1 MNICKESLIL
11 ENKSIYLRPLQI
23 EDITDEYV
31 NGLNDPD
38 VNEYLVNVRLN
49 VQTFKSVEKY
59 VKSNMENPLAILFG
73 IFIKHDDK
81 PLIGTVYV
89 SGIDFFHFLA
99 SVGVC
104 LFAKRAWRKGYGFL
118 ALGMAKDYLFKQQEL
133 HYIEAGV
140 YAENMQSI
148 KLFKRVGF
156 SEKYRV
162 EDKYRYSNSFKEV
175 IIFGLINHSFD
186 ISNLEQKRDNLS

>member
-1 MNICKESLIL
+1 MKICKESLIL
-11 ENKSIYLRPLQI
+11 ENKSIYLRPLQVK
-23 EDITDEYV
+23 DITDEYV

-38 VNEYLVNVRLN
+38 VNKYLVNVRLN
-49 VQTFKSVEKY
+49 VQTSKTVEKY
-59 VKSNMENPLAILFG
+59 VKSNRENPLAILFG
-73 IFIKHDDK
+73 IFVNHDAK

-99 SVGVC
+99 TIGVC
-104 LFAKRAWRKGYGFL
+104 LFAKGAWRKGYGFC
-118 ALGMAKDYLFKQQEL
+118 ALGMVKDYLFGQLEL

-140 YAENMQSI
+140 YAENEQSI

-156 SEKYRV
+156 SEMYRV
-162 EDKYRYSNSFKEV
+162 KNKYRYADSFKDV

-186 ISNLEQKRDNLS
+186 LSNLQ

>member
-1 MNICKESLIL
+1 MKINKQSLLL
-11 ENKSIYLRPLQI
+11 ENDSIYLRPLQV

-38 VNEYLVNVRLN
+38 VNKYLVNVRLN

-59 VKSNMENPLAILFG
+59 VKSNMENPHAILFG
-73 IFIKHDDK
+73 IFVKHDAK
-81 PLIGTVYV
+81 SLIGTVFV

-104 LFAKRAWRKGYGFL
+104 LFAKRAWRKGYGFS
-118 ALGMAKDYLFKQQEL
+118 ALEKVKNYLFGQLGL

-140 YAENMQSI
+140 YAENIQSV
-148 KLFKRVGF
+148 KLFQRVDF
-156 SEKYRV
+156 LEMYRV
-162 EDKYRYSNSFKEV
+162 NNKYRYIDSFKEV
-175 IIFGLINHSFD
+175 IIFGVINPLFDVSLIKQN
-186 ISNLEQKRDNLS
+186 NLMD

>member
-1 MNICKESLIL
+1 MKISKESLFL
-11 ENKSIYLRPLQI
+11 ENDSIYLRPLKVN
-23 EDITDEYV
+23 DITDEYV

-38 VNEYLVNVRLN
+38 VNKYLVNVRLK
-49 VQTFKSVEKY
+49 VQTYKLVERHIQA
-59 VKSNMENPLAILFG
+59 NMENPLVILFG
-73 IFIKHDDK
+73 IFIKHDAK

-118 ALGMAKDYLFKQQEL
+118 ALGMVKDYLFKQLEL

-140 YAENMQSI
+140 YAENIQSI
-148 KLFKRVGF
+148 KLFKRVGY

-162 EDKYRYSNSFKEV
+162 KNKYRYADSFKEV
-175 IIFGLINHSFD
+175 IMFGLINHSFD
-186 ISNLEQKRDNLS
+186 MSNLQ

>member
-1 MNICKESLIL
+1 MKICKESLII
-11 ENKSIYLRPLQI
+11 ENKNIYLRPLQVK
-23 EDITDEYV
+23 DITDEYV

-38 VNEYLVNVRLN
+38 VNKYLVNVRLN

-59 VKSNMENPLAILFG
+59 VQSNIENPLAILFG
-73 IFIKHDDK
+73 IFLKQHTE

-99 SVGVC
+99 SVGLC
-104 LFAKRAWRKGYGFL
+104 LFAKRAWRKGYGFN
-118 ALGMAKDYLFKQQEL
+118 AMEKVKDYLFDQLEL

-140 YAENMQSI
+140 YAENIQSI

-156 SEKYRV
+156 SEIYRV
-162 EDKYRYSNSFKEV
+162 RNKYRYADSFKEV
-175 IIFGLINHSFD
+175 IIFGLVNHSFD
-186 ISNLEQKRDNLS
+186 MSNLEQKRDNLS